1 MSFFFGCECWM
12 VMEGSEY
19 VGMLSSFP
27 YALQCIQVV
36 STGALERIVLRFFP
50 NSIWL
55 LACSIVERSYH
66 LHFSCPHIYLADQE
80 LHRCS

>member
-12 VMEGSEY
+12 GMEGSEY

-36 STGALERIVLRFFP
+36 STGALERIVLRVFSKF
-50 NSIWL
+50 NLATRL
-55 LACSIVERSYH
+55 LYCRTFLPPTFLV
-66 LHFSCPHIYLADQE
+66 PTHIP
-80 LHRCS
+80 R